1 MTHAPFA
8 VVSHG
13 IRTTKWPKRAHFV
26 EILMDGAQVLSSNI
40 SFLTLPF
47 SSLFLLVMRWYL
59 SRPAFWPVARWSLQ
73 CFNFSEEQRC
83 HFCRE
88 ATCDS
93 ILLTWS
99 AHLLL
104 TSLFNFPFPP
114 FFLFLNAQFAQWF
127 LKYLWELQWGNV
139 HGGTTSSSPSS
150 HSSSRFRLTGGPR
163 WDFVQKYGHWM
174 KLGEFDTI
182 EIYWVIENNWQT
194 DPDDPFQA
202 SALYLE
208 NEVPREWRTVLVA
221 GSLEHW
227 RKETRGKMRT
237 AITFT
242 ASLSL
247 FRTKQWRSGEVPD
260 ASRRCLFCL
269 MFDSPDC

>member
-1 MTHAPFA
+1 
-8 VVSHG
+8 
-13 IRTTKWPKRAHFV
+13 
-26 EILMDGAQVLSSNI
+26 
-40 SFLTLPF
+40 
-47 SSLFLLVMRWYL
+47 
-59 SRPAFWPVARWSLQ
+59 
-73 CFNFSEEQRC
+73 
-83 HFCRE
+83 
-88 ATCDS
+88 
-93 ILLTWS
+93 
-99 AHLLL
+99 
-104 TSLFNFPFPP
+104 
-114 FFLFLNAQFAQWF
+114 
-127 LKYLWELQWGNV
+127 
-139 HGGTTSSSPSS
+139 
-150 HSSSRFRLTGGPR
+150 
-163 WDFVQKYGHWM
+163 M